1 MLTVLMTTKYS
12 RGRSGLSRRGR
23 RQLRQGD
30 HSQGQIQESEQA
42 AKGLA
47 QRLDWRCFAF
57 HQLCAAG
64 YNLRW
69 LLRTVACLG
78 AGAVFASVAS
88 SAVTAAGR
96 RDVIRCVGRVWT
108 ATMRN
113 RIANVVVKKMIFVHA
128 VQGAY

>member
-1 MLTVLMTTKYS
+1 MDLGF
-12 RGRSGLSRRGR
+12 RGTDAGNLGREIIHRGKFKSLSKPQKDGLKGSI
-23 RQLRQGD
+23 D
-30 HSQGQIQESEQA
+30 DAWHSIS
-42 AKGLA
+42 
-47 QRLDWRCFAF
+47 
-57 HQLCAAG
+57 CAAG

-113 RIANVVVKKMIFVHA
+113 RIANVVVKKMIFGHA
-128 VQGAY
+128 VQGAFLKSEFLQG